1 MKTAL
6 FGYCIFFLFLIS
18 ACSKLEKT
26 DAPVDYP
33 AAYVINGESNSISI
47 INIESDELVQSCQ
60 FKKGSWPH
68 HIYSNSTEDKLVV
81 SLVGTDLSS
90 GHAGHGEADDSYLMI
105 LDASNLKIL
114 ACTKTNS
121 ATHNAIFM
129 NSDEEVW
136 ITEMEDQGTILKL
149 DAKSL
154 KEKGSIAVG
163 STPLEITKDPNG
175 TYVFVANGSGNS
187 ISVVSAATGEVVKT
201 IPVGLEPVGA
211 WPASNNKMYVD
222 CEVSKQIY
230 EIDVTTLTV
239 TDTIALTYTPAYV
252 AYNQTLSELWVS
264 DAQNGGVHN
273 YQLVAGSW
281 VEQAFLATGSNAH
294 AIAFNADYSKA
305 YVTNQGQG
313 NVSVINPTTFVKIKD
328 ITVET
333 KPNGIYIRD

>member
-1 MKTAL
+1 
-6 FGYCIFFLFLIS
+6 
-18 ACSKLEKT
+18 
-26 DAPVDYP
+26 
-33 AAYVINGESNSISI
+33 
-47 INIESDELVQSCQ
+47 
-60 FKKGSWPH
+60 
-68 HIYSNSTEDKLVV
+68 
-81 SLVGTDLSS
+81 
-90 GHAGHGEADDSYLMI
+90 
-105 LDASNLKIL
+105 
-114 ACTKTNS
+114 
-121 ATHNAIFM
+121 M

-163 STPLEITKDPNG
+163 STPLEITKDQNG